1 MNPDNLSTIRPPS
14 LRAGNTRYREKN
26 AVSSEIRLLIVDDD
40 AEHCNEL
47 VELLHSGGYVVD
59 VAHDGEAGLTKART
73 GRYKLVILDIML
85 PKMNGLQMLREL
97 RSTVT
102 IPVILLT
109 ASDADIDR
117 LLGLEFGADDYV
129 TKPFNAT
136 ELLLRVRAI
145 LRRAEPATEAVLVVG
160 PLKLDTLNHQ
170 ARVGE
175 SNLALTGAELRV
187 LEALMRSPGKVL
199 SSEFLTQVALG
210 RPLTPYDRSLHTHIR
225 NLRNKI
231 RPYHT
236 EQIVIRNM
244 RGAGYVLIPNWNVKD

>member
-1 MNPDNLSTIRPPS
+1 MLRINYELTPRRSLGTGSIRS
-14 LRAGNTRYREKN
+14 REKK
-26 AVSSEIRLLIVDDD
+26 AVNGETRLLIVDDD
-40 AEHCNEL
+40 AEHCNGL
-47 VELLHSGGYVVD
+47 VELLHSEGYVVD

-73 GRYKLVILDIML
+73 GRHKLIILDIVM
-85 PKMNGLQMLREL
+85 PRMTGLQMLREL
-97 RSTVT
+97 RPTMT

-109 ASDADIDR
+109 ARDADADR

-129 TKPFNAT
+129 TKPFNAN

-145 LRRAEPATEAVLVVG
+145 LRRAEPATDAVLVVG
-160 PLKLDTLNHQ
+160 PLELDTLNHQ

-175 SNLALTGAELRV
+175 SRLALTGAELRI

-225 NLRNKI
+225 NLRSKI
-231 RPYHT
+231 RPHHT

-244 RGAGYVLIPNWNVKD
+244 RGAGYVLIPDWRLED

>member
-1 MNPDNLSTIRPPS
+1 MRTNVEPMPRGT
-14 LRAGNTRYREKN
+14 LRGGNAQDREKS
-26 AVSSEIRLLIVDDD
+26 AVSSETRLLIVDDD
-40 AEHCNEL
+40 AELCREL
-47 VELLHSGGYVVD
+47 VALFRCEGYLVD
-59 VAHDGEAGLTKART
+59 VAHDGETGLRTART
-73 GRYKLVILDIML
+73 GRHKLVILDIVM
-85 PKMNGLQMLREL
+85 PKMSGLEMLREL

-109 ASDADIDR
+109 ARDADADR
-117 LLGLEFGADDYV
+117 LLGLESGADDYV
-129 TKPFNAT
+129 TKPFNAN

-145 LRRAEPATEAVLVVG
+145 LRRAEPATGAVLVVG
-160 PLKLDTLNHQ
+160 PLELDTLNHQ
-170 ARVGE
+170 ARVGGN
-175 SNLALTGAELRV
+175 SLALTGAELRV

-210 RPLTPYDRSLHTHIR
+210 RPLTPYDRSLHTHIK

-244 RGAGYVLIPNWNVKD
+244 RGAGYVLIPDWKLKD